1 MAEGGN
7 GNHWLA
13 ITVSA
18 ATLLGIGA
26 TVVARFNT
34 LENANDRRVEQIVEL
49 SQRAEKLEN
58 RMLSLERNGE
68 IKDRIAELKA
78 DVAVL
83 NEKVDG
89 ISRGRRN

>member
-1 MAEGGN
+1 MADGGN
-7 GNHWLA
+7 NHWLA

-34 LENANDRRVEQIVEL
+34 LENANDRRVEQVVEL
-49 SQRAEKLEN
+49 SQRAEKLET

-89 ISRGRRN
+89 ISRRRNQ

>member
-1 MAEGGN
+1 MAADG
-7 GNHWLA
+7 HWLA

-34 LENANDRRVEQIVEL
+34 LENANDRRVEQVVEL
-49 SQRAEKLEN
+49 SQRAEKLET

-89 ISRGRRN
+89 ISRRRNQ